1 MQSLFSNFLKCAA
14 GFCFWLS
21 PETQTLFSR
30 STSAAGQRGFL
41 FLCAGRITHTHTVS
55 LYINLMGLELKP
67 CVCSWISG
75 AALLR
80 HDDLHRS
87 ASPFA
92 SVFVPQIADVTCC
105 GEVLPLYALLNSLLC
120 LKILHVFILSHSAH
134 DSGLRPCSNL
144 SLPFYYYDACCT
156 YGRAD
161 RR

>member
-1 MQSLFSNFLKCAA
+1 MRLGSASGYHLRRRHCSAEAPARPVNA
-14 GFCFWLS
+14 GFCS
-21 PETQTLFSR
+21 
-30 STSAAGQRGFL
+30 SAPVGS
-41 FLCAGRITHTHTVS
+41 HTHTVS

-105 GEVLPLYALLNSLLC
+105 GEVLPLYPLLNSLLC

-161 RR
+161 RK